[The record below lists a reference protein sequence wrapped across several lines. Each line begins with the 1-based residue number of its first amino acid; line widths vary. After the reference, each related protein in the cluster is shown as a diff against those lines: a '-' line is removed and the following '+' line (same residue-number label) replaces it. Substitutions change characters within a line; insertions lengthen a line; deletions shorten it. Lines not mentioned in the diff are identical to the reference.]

1 MGARAR
7 RAVTS
12 LTLLAAC
19 LVGGGVALA
28 PTADAATCTS
38 AGGVSV
44 VVDYRELGGGVVTA
58 CAADGGGKSATAIFA
73 SAGVSLAY
81 AQRSPG
87 FVCKVNGRPES
98 EPCLNTAPAD
108 AYWGLWWSD
117 GSKGSWTYAS
127 SGAGALTVPAGGSV
141 GWAWQQDRAS
151 SGAVPPGVAPPVA
164 PASTPTPT
172 PSPTTSSSPTSSPS
186 ATPNGGTKGGTK
198 GGEGGG
204 QGGKDGGINGGKDG
218 GKNSGSSATPSPS
231 SSPSEMPGES
241 PGSSPSSPTESPL
254 ADESPGDST
263 SSKRAD
269 TGRKISDRKGPI
281 GRESPADSSAEDP
294 SASAETD
301 RESPGDSRAI
311 PSSEA
316 ARPTDQ
322 PGRVPTAVTVA
333 ILAALALAIAG
344 GVAVSRRRR
353 GA

>member
-98 EPCLNTAPAD
+98 EPCVNTAPAD

-141 GWAWQQDRAS
+141 GWAWQQDRAA
-151 SGAVPPGVAPPVA
+151 SGAVPPGAAPPLA
-164 PASTPTPT
+164 PAPTPT
-172 PSPTTSSSPTSSPS
+172 QSPTSSPTSAAPTSSPS
-186 ATPNGGTKGGTK
+186 ATPNGGTKGGK
-198 GGEGGG
+198 GGGSEGGK
-204 QGGKDGGINGGKDG
+204 GGGTDGGKDG
-218 GKNSGSSATPSPS
+218 GKDGGSSATPSPS
-231 SSPSEMPGES
+231 SSPSETPGEL
-241 PGSSPSSPTESPL
+241 PGSSPSIPTESPL

-263 SSKRAD
+263 SPKRAD
-269 TGRKISDRKGPI
+269 GGRKFADRKGPI
-281 GRESPADSSAEDP
+281 GRESPGDSSAEDP
-294 SASAETD
+294 SESAVPGL
-301 RESPGDSRAI
+301 ESPGDSRAI

-322 PGRVPTAVTVA
+322 PGRVPTSVTVGV
-333 ILAALALAIAG
+333 LAALALAIAG
-344 GVAVSRRRR
+344 GVVVSRRRR